1 MSFFFRKFAP
11 NKILFMRPIVYPIL
25 LVVFLAAAIVFLVLF
40 IQSRYAYK
48 KLLKKNL
55 EEQESTFTFS
65 DKIDYADIK
74 ADDSVEQ
81 DIIERLKVLLED
93 KKVYLD
99 PDLTLVQLAKQMG
112 TNRATLSHVVNQY
125 FHKTFPALLNQY
137 RVNEALRQLT
147 DPAKKDYKLE
157 AIGEMCGYRNRQVFH
172 SAFKRETGITPN
184 HFRKISED

>member
-1 MSFFFRKFAP
+1 
-11 NKILFMRPIVYPIL
+11 MRPIVYPIL

-147 DPAKKDYKLE
+147 DPANKDYKLE